1 MALHRP
7 QLLFGELFVVH
18 ISIETLKIVLCEIP
32 TPMVPEG
39 FTIRVYVFLSV
50 CARQCFFSFSVLWL
64 KA

>member
-50 CARQCFFSFSVLWL
+50 YVPDSVFFPSVYCG
-64 KA
+64 